1 MAVYLSAISAD
12 DDAREH
18 SASEYRV
25 TGKCYDMGQSRVRFR
40 NVDYVPLD
48 VIGDALEA
56 IPLDQFVTTYE
67 AVRSAVR
74 DQKKKA

>member
-1 MAVYLSAISAD
+1 M
-12 DDAREH
+12 
-18 SASEYRV
+18 

>member
-1 MAVYLSAISAD
+1 
-12 DDAREH
+12 
-18 SASEYRV
+18 
-25 TGKCYDMGQSRVRFR
+25 MGQSRVRFR